1 MQHPTPPRSLTLFNK
16 LNTYLYSSV
25 SYPLLHRKQLYAYT
39 LRRSIGIQYLFKF
52 ESKMGSV
59 VKCTKIFL
67 TYIKKQKLIIM
78 KKRKYV
84 SPHINVIQTETT
96 NLLEL
101 SPKDGAINNFGTAT
115 IEPDTK
121 KDDNGNE
128 IDYSEYENW

>member
-1 MQHPTPPRSLTLFNK
+1 
-16 LNTYLYSSV
+16 
-25 SYPLLHRKQLYAYT
+25 
-39 LRRSIGIQYLFKF
+39 
-52 ESKMGSV
+52 MGSV

-101 SPKDGAINNFGTAT
+101 SPKNGAINNFGTAT